1 MKNKAKLVFLSL
13 LLTSGLAVAEKVED
27 KKDLRKARE
36 NIQQAIRQMEKA
48 QAANEFEMGGHGS
61 KAKQLL
67 AEADREIQQAI
78 EAVRSK

>member
-1 MKNKAKLVFLSL
+1 MKMNTRMMFVGL
-13 LLTSGLAVAEKVED
+13 LLVSGLALAERVED

-36 NIQQAIRQMEKA
+36 NIQQAIREMEKA

>member
-1 MKNKAKLVFLSL
+1 MKMNARMMFVGL
-13 LLTSGLAVAEKVED
+13 LLVSGLAFAEKVED

-36 NIQQAIRQMEKA
+36 NIQQAIREMEKA

>member
-1 MKNKAKLVFLSL
+1 MKMNTRMMFVGL
-13 LLTSGLAVAEKVED
+13 LLVSGLAFAEKVED

-36 NIQQAIRQMEKA
+36 NIQQAIREMEKA